1 MQIKTSY
8 GVVAQELFNKAVIHI
23 MDLSI
28 TDDTIIS
35 MGKDMART
43 MLDEIY
49 NRSSKNENQTILYNN
64 VMKEI
69 NNVIYKPQHS

>member
-8 GVVAQELFNKAVIHI
+8 GVVAQELFNKAVIHV

-69 NNVIYKPQHS
+69 NNVIY